1 MLTRQSDA
9 AADGRPL
16 SRRAALAATA
26 ALVSVTAGCA
36 GFLDDDDDE
45 VDGDL
50 ANDAPAE
57 TTLLVHLD
65 VGAVTTADAERLLED
80 LGSADPEHLADAM
93 ATFEARTGLDPLEA
107 DELLFFGAPDADSG
121 VTAADN
127 WERNDAIVDGDWNE
141 DDVVASLEETTE
153 LDYEETIAEDDSV
166 LYEPSGDGAD
176 GSEAPFL
183 GVLGDGRFVLGSGTA
198 VRASLDVRYG
208 DADPV
213 SGPVR
218 DAHDEARGGQLT
230 VASESAGSPIPAAY
244 EAFVDLDL
252 DIFDEIEAVGRS
264 YAVVDAGIALE
275 VDLHVDDDRDAE
287 ELERVARGLISAY
300 AGLDEEFDEARD
312 DLDLERDGTVVTAAY
327 EGEADVVFSLL
338 DGV

>member
-26 ALVSVTAGCA
+26 ALVSATAGCA

-45 VDGDL
+45 VDGAL

-65 VGAVTTADAERLLED
+65 VGAVTTADAERLLD

-107 DELLFFGAPDADSG
+107 DELLFFGAPDVDSG
-121 VTAADN
+121 VTAADDR
-127 WERNDAIVDGDWNE
+127 ERNDAVVDGDWNE

-153 LDYEETIAEDDSV
+153 RDYEETIGEDDSV

-183 GVLGDGRFVLGSGTA
+183 GVLGDGRFVFGSETA

-218 DAHDEARGGQLT
+218 DAYDGARGGQLT
-230 VASESAGSPIPAAY
+230 VASESSGSPIPAAY

-252 DIFDEIEAVGRS
+252 DIFDEVEAVGRR
-264 YAVVDAGIALE
+264 YTVVDAGIALE

-327 EGEADVVFSLL
+327 EGEADVVLSLL